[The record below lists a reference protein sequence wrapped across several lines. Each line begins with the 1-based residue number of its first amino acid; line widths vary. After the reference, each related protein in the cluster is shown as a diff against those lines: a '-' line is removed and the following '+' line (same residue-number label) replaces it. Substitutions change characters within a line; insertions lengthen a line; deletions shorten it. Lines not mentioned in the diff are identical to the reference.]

1 MKCRSKPM
9 NVTDVENLLHKYD
22 SCLDSIGNIS
32 VEKESVIPLC
42 NLSDVTYSYDKI
54 IATIFAKEEERPRSV
69 DAISIKDGFVNF
81 IEFKDARMHNTKTK
95 QEIRMKISE
104 SLHSFE
110 RILLGNNFM
119 ATHGINSRFILVY
132 SKQKNEDYLRKQR
145 EKEPRVLNNAVLSFS
160 TLSTQ
165 KEFVH
170 DKYDKL
176 WRYVDE
182 AISMNEEEFTQNK
195 SLYL

>member
-1 MKCRSKPM
+1 M
-9 NVTDVENLLHKYD
+9 NLTDIEMLLHRYD
-22 SCLDSIGNIS
+22 DCRESIDKIS
-32 VEKESVIPLC
+32 VEKESGVPLC
-42 NLSDVTYSYDKI
+42 KLSDAAYSYDKI
-54 IATIFAKEEERPRSV
+54 IATIFARKEERPKSV
-69 DAISIKDGFVNF
+69 DAISVKDGFVNF
-81 IEFKDARMHNTKTK
+81 IEFKDAHMHNKSTKRDV
-95 QEIRMKISE
+95 RMKISE

-110 RILLGNNFM
+110 RIIMNNHFM
-119 ATHGINSRFILVY
+119 VANGINSRFILVY
-132 SKQKNEDYLRKQR
+132 SKQKNEDYIRKQR
-145 EKEPRVLNNAVLSFS
+145 EKEPRELNDALLSFS

-182 AISMNEEEFTQNK
+182 AISMNEDDFAQNK

>member
-1 MKCRSKPM
+1 MT
-9 NVTDVENLLHKYD
+9 VVDVEKLLHKYD
-22 SCLDSIGNIS
+22 SCIDSIENIS
-32 VEKESVIPLC
+32 VEKESAIPLC

-54 IATIFAKEEERPRSV
+54 IATIFAKKEERPRSV

-132 SKQKNEDYLRKQR
+132 SKQKNEKYIQEQRK
-145 EKEPRVLNNAVLSFS
+145 KEPRRLNDALLSFS

>member
-1 MKCRSKPM
+1 M
-9 NVTDVENLLHKYD
+9 NVTDVENLLRKYD
-22 SCLDSIGNIS
+22 DYRESIERIS
-32 VEKESVIPLC
+32 VEKESGVPLC
-42 NLSDVTYSYDKI
+42 KLSDTAYSYDQI
-54 IATIFAKEEERPRSV
+54 IATLFAREGERPKSV
-69 DAISIKDGFVNF
+69 DAISVKDGFVNF
-81 IEFKDARMHNTKTK
+81 IEFKDAHMHNRDTKRDV
-95 QEIRMKISE
+95 RMKISE

-110 RILLGNNFM
+110 RIIMNNNFM
-119 ATHGINSRFILVY
+119 VTHGICSRFILVY
-132 SKQKNEDYLRKQR
+132 SKQKNEDYLRKKR
-145 EKEPRVLNNAVLSFS
+145 EKEPRILNDALLSFS

-182 AISMNEEEFTQNK
+182 AISMDEEEFAQSK

>member
-1 MKCRSKPM
+1 M
-9 NVTDVENLLHKYD
+9 NIADVETILHKYD
-22 SCLDSIGNIS
+22 SCLDSVKNIS
-32 VEKESVIPLC
+32 VEKGSNIPLC
-42 NLSDVTYSYDKI
+42 NLSEVTYSYDKI
-54 IATIFAKEEERPRSV
+54 IAVIFAKEEERPRSV
-69 DAISIKDGFVNF
+69 DAISIKDGFINF

-95 QEIRMKISE
+95 QEVRMKISE

-110 RILLGNNFM
+110 RILLSDNFM
-119 ATHGINSRFILVY
+119 VTHEINSRFILVY
-132 SKQKNEDYLRKQR
+132 SKQKNEEYIQKQR
-145 EKEPRVLNNAVLSFS
+145 QKEPRRLNDALLSFS

-176 WRYVDE
+176 WRYVTE
-182 AISMNEEEFTQNK
+182 AISMNEEDFAKYK

>member
-1 MKCRSKPM
+1 M
-9 NVTDVENLLHKYD
+9 NVTDVENLLRKYD
-22 SCLDSIGNIS
+22 SCLDSIENIS
-32 VEKESVIPLC
+32 VEKESAIPLC

-119 ATHGINSRFILVY
+119 VTHGINSRFILVY